1 MKVPRV
7 VDRAASGP
15 LPWFERMML
24 AVGVDRALID
34 AALGDLNEE
43 HAARVAEDG
52 PRAAHRWYVREALRS
67 TPHLVLSAACRV
79 DSRRRLLVAV
89 AILAGVVVTV
99 LFLALQWR
107 SAELGPPA
115 RIVAGVRDTVV
126 VNQVQPMA
134 LPMRVLDS
142 AGRMLADSGVRYTWM
157 SGAPVTISARGAVE
171 CRERGDARVRA
182 TLGELSTVVALLCRP
197 LSKINAMIWN
207 DFVLGD
213 PSRELPAEFI
223 GTDGEPVTL
232 LMARVTVNDSSVATL
247 DGLRIRPRRPG
258 KTYLSLAVGKQ
269 STGAAIRVFAPVS
282 TLNGLLPEQRPQDR
296 YVAAKVHLASQ
307 QSIRWTL
314 PVGLFSLQFLPEQQS
329 GAALGGPAPLLTVAG
344 PIMCLPRPRPG
355 VYTTR
360 CLARGPGSTVLVAHP
375 GSTERA
381 VRGALALD
389 WERVRD
395 Y

>member
-1 MKVPRV
+1 MKMPRV
-7 VDRAASGP
+7 VDRAASRP

-52 PRAAHRWYVREALRS
+52 PRAAHRWYVREVLRS
-67 TPHLVLSAACRV
+67 TPHLVLSAARRM

-89 AILAGVVVTV
+89 AILAGVVVTI

-107 SAELGPPA
+107 SAALGPPA
-115 RIVAGVRDTVV
+115 RLVGGVRDTVV

-142 AGRMLADSGVRYTWM
+142 AGRVLADSGVRYAWI
-157 SGAPVTISARGAVE
+157 SGAPITISSRGAVE
-171 CRERGDARVRA
+171 CRDRGDARVRA
-182 TLGELSTVVALLCRP
+182 SLGELTTEVALLCRP
-197 LSKINAMIWN
+197 LSKLNAMIWN

-213 PSRELPAEFI
+213 PPRELPAEFI
-223 GTDGEPVTL
+223 GTDGAPVTL
-232 LMARVTVNDSSVATL
+232 LMTRVTVQDSSVATL

-258 KTYLSLAVGKQ
+258 RTYLSLTVGKQ
-269 STGAAIRVFAPVS
+269 WTGAAIRVFAPVA
-282 TLNGLLPEQRPQDR
+282 TLDGLLPEHRPQDR
-296 YVAAKVHLASQ
+296 FVAATVHLESQ
-307 QSIRWTL
+307 ESIRWTL
-314 PVGLFSLQFLPEQQS
+314 PVGLFSLQFLPDQES
-329 GAALGGPAPLLTVAG
+329 DAVLGGPAPLLTVAG
-344 PIMCLPRPRPG
+344 PIMCLPRPRPA

-360 CLARGPGSTVLVAHP
+360 CLVRGAGATVIVAHP
-375 GSTERA
+375 GSTDRA

-389 WERVRD
+389 WERVGDR
-395 Y
+395 

>member
-1 MKVPRV
+1 MPRV
-7 VDRAASGP
+7 VNRTVSRP
-15 LPWFERMML
+15 LTWFERLML
-24 AVGVDRALID
+24 AIGVDRALVD
-34 AALGDLNEE
+34 AVLGDLNEE
-43 HAARVAEDG
+43 HAARVAADG

-67 TPHLVLSAACRV
+67 TPHLALSAARHM
-79 DSRRRLLVAV
+79 DSRRRLLIAV

-107 SAELGPPA
+107 SAELRRPA
-115 RIVAGVRDTVV
+115 RLVAGVRDTVV

-142 AGRMLADSGVRYTWM
+142 LGRPLADSGVRYAWI

-182 TLGELSTVVALLCRP
+182 SLGALATDVALLCRP
-197 LSKINAMIWN
+197 LRKINAMIWN

-213 PSRELPAEFI
+213 PARELPAEFI
-223 GTDGEPVTL
+223 GTDGKPVTL
-232 LMARVTVNDSSVATL
+232 LMARVSVKDTTVATL

-258 KTYLSLAVGKQ
+258 ITRLSLTVGKQ
-269 STGAAIRVFAPVS
+269 QTSAAIRVFAPAS
-282 TLNGLLPEQRPQDR
+282 TLDGLFPELRQEDR
-296 YVAAKVHLASQ
+296 YVAAKVHLASRE
-307 QSIRWTL
+307 SIRWTL
-314 PVGLFSLQFLPEQQS
+314 PIGLFSLQFLPEQQTD
-329 GAALGGPAPLLTVAG
+329 AAVGSPAPTLTVDG

-360 CLARGPGSTVLVAHP
+360 CLVRGRGATVIVTHP

-381 VRGALALD
+381 VQGALALD